1 MKRACLLALS
11 IGFAAPVRAQT
22 PRTLSPND
30 QRARDIFEQ
39 LININ
44 TTGSSGST
52 TLASNA
58 MAKWLLDAG
67 FPAADV
73 QVIGPANSK
82 NFNLV
87 ARFRATGKGTLKP
100 ILLLAHIDV
109 VEAKREDWSVD
120 PFTFLERD
128 GFFYGRGTM
137 DVKDG
142 AAILVATLARLK
154 QEGYRPNRDLILA
167 LTTGE
172 EGGSDYNGVEWLLAN
187 HRDLIEAAYV
197 INMDAGDPV
206 ILNGKRAFRSV
217 QAAEK
222 VYVTFK
228 LEVHNPGGHSSLPM
242 KDNAIYRLAAALGR
256 LGAYDFPPQLNEI
269 TKASFAK
276 WSQMQQGQ
284 VATDMAAVARTPPD
298 TAAIRR
304 LSDASPLYNAQFRT
318 TCVATELAGG
328 HAENALPQS
337 ASATVN
343 CRMLPGTAQD
353 DVQRTLV
360 RLVADTAVKVSVVRP
375 AVPSPAAALQ
385 GEAMDAID
393 RVTKRLWNI
402 PVIPVMETGAT
413 DGLFLRNAG
422 IPVYGVSGVF
432 VDIND
437 IRAHG
442 RDERIGVQDYYDG
455 AEYIYQLVREVS
467 STRR

>member
-1 MKRACLLALS
+1 MKRAGLIALLLILGAPLEAQAPRPLS
-11 IGFAAPVRAQT
+11 A
-22 PRTLSPND
+22 ND

-52 TLASNA
+52 TVAANA
-58 MAKWLLDAG
+58 MAKRLTEAG

-73 QVIGPANSK
+73 QVIGREGSR

-87 ARFRATGKGTLKP
+87 ARFRGPGGPGSPKP
-100 ILLLAHIDV
+100 ILLLSHIDV

-142 AAILVATLARLK
+142 SAILVATLARLK

-172 EGGSDYNGVEWLLAN
+172 EGGSDYNGVAWLLAN
-187 HRDLIEAAYV
+187 HRDLIDAAFV

-206 ILNGKRAFRSV
+206 VLNGKRLMRTV
-217 QAAEK
+217 QASEK

-228 LEVHNPGGHSSLPM
+228 LEVHNAGGHSSLPT

-256 LGAYDFPPQLNEI
+256 LSAYEFPAQLNEI
-269 TKASFAK
+269 TRASFAR
-276 WSQMQQGQ
+276 WGQLQQGQ
-284 VATDMAAVARTPPD
+284 LATDMAAVAQTPPD

-304 LSDASPLYNAQFRT
+304 LSNGSPLYNAQLRT

-343 CRMLPGTAQD
+343 CRMLPGTPSEE
-353 DVQRTLV
+353 VQRTLNKV
-360 RLVADTAVKVSVVRP
+360 VDDTAVVVSVVT
-375 AVPSPAAALQ
+375 AATPSPPSPLKP
-385 GEAMDAID
+385 EIMDPVE

-402 PVIPVMETGAT
+402 PVVPVMETGAT
-413 DGLFLRNAG
+413 DGLYLRNAG

-455 AEYIYQLVREVS
+455 AEYIYQLVKAVTSR
-467 STRR
+467 